1 MIRARQRH
9 PAPEASATAT
19 PFLAPHGDP
28 WLDKIATGRE
38 VSLFDAD
45 VSERAGELAEGIA
58 GKRVLVLGGAGSIGA
73 ASVRL
78 LLAYRPA
85 AVHIVDTAENALA
98 ELTRDLRSGAG
109 PAIAAEL
116 RFLPL
121 DLGSAAMERVLHG
134 ERKYD
139 LVLDFAAQKHVRGEK
154 DLPSLLQM
162 LDTNV
167 VKTRRLLRW
176 LIAHGHAGRCF
187 CVSTD
192 KAANPTSLMGAS
204 KRLMEHVLFGAG
216 GDFEAATAARFA
228 NVAFSNGSLLQSFL
242 IRVSRRQPLA
252 VPRET
257 RRYFISAQEA
267 AQICLLAAVVA
278 PTGFTLFPKLDP
290 KAHLRPLLNIAQATL
305 AHLGFRAALYEDP
318 EAARGAVEREIE
330 RGSYPVLVTELDT
343 NGEKP
348 YEEFVSA
355 GEVASEVGLQ
365 ALSAVRH
372 REPPAQEL
380 DAVLDFLERAVSDA
394 RMPLSKAE
402 IVAMLAKVIPS
413 FRHVETGRSLDD
425 RI

>member
-1 MIRARQRH
+1 MRL
-9 PAPEASATAT
+9 
-19 PFLAPHGDP
+19 LAPYCGDP
-28 WLDKIATGRE
+28 RLDRIATGRE
-38 VSLFDAD
+38 RSLFDAD
-45 VSERAGELAEGIA
+45 VAARAGELAEGIE
-58 GKRVLVLGGAGSIGA
+58 GRRVLVLGGAGSIGA
-73 ASVRL
+73 ASVQL

-85 AVHIVDTAENALA
+85 AVHVVDTAENALA
-98 ELTRDLRSGAG
+98 ELTRDLRSRAG

-121 DLGSAAMERVLHG
+121 DLGSAAMERVLRG

-167 VKTRRLLRW
+167 LKTRRLLRW
-176 LIAHGHAGRCF
+176 LNAYGHSARCF

-204 KRLMEHVLFGAG
+204 KRLMEQVLFRAA
-216 GDFEAATAARFA
+216 GDFEAANAARFA

-252 VPRET
+252 VPRDT

-267 AQICLLAAVVA
+267 AQICLLAAIVA
-278 PTGFTLFPKLDP
+278 PTCRIVFPKLDP
-290 KAHLRPLLNIAQATL
+290 KRHLRPLLDVAQATL
-305 AHLGFRAALYEDP
+305 AHLGFHAALYEDP
-318 EAARGAVEREIE
+318 EAARGSVEREIA
-330 RGSYPVLVTELDT
+330 RGAYPVLVTALDT
-343 NGEKP
+343 SGEKP

-355 GEVASEVGLQ
+355 GEVASEIGLQ
-365 ALSAVRH
+365 ALCAVRH
-372 REPPAQEL
+372 DGPPAREL
-380 DAVLDFLERAVSDA
+380 DAVLEFLEQAVNDA
-394 RMPLSKAE
+394 RVPLGKAE
-402 IVAMLAKVIPS
+402 VVAALAKVIPG
-413 FRHVETGRSLDD
+413 FEHVETGRSLDD